1 MKKWHMIVDVSRC
14 EDCNNCSLACKD
26 EHVGNEWPGYAA
38 AQPLHGQRWMN
49 VARTERGEYPLV
61 DVAYRPTTCMH
72 CADAPCI
79 EASGGAMHRR
89 KDGIV
94 LIDPEKAKGRRE
106 LVNSCPYEM
115 IWWNEERQVAQKCTF
130 CAHLLD
136 QGWKESRCVQAC
148 PTGALQ
154 MKFVDDAEMAQIV
167 ESRKLEPLHPEYG
180 TRPGVYYAHL
190 QQFNTCFIA
199 ASVSIEN
206 GSIVDCA
213 AGAAVTLFQN
223 DRKIAETVTD
233 AFGDFKLDG
242 LEGGSAGYL
251 VEIVLE
257 GNGRRTLGLERLDS
271 SVNLGTV
278 CLPGA
283 V

>member
-1 MKKWHMIVDVSRC
+1 MIIDVARC

-49 VARTERGEYPLV
+49 VARMERGEYPLV

-94 LIDPEKAKGRRE
+94 LINPEKAKGRRE
-106 LVNSCPYEM
+106 LVNSCPYQM

-154 MKFVDDAEMAQIV
+154 MKFVDDAEIAQIV
-167 ESRKLEPLHPEYG
+167 ESGKFEPLHPEYG
-180 TRPGVYYAHL
+180 TRPGVYYAGL
-190 QQFNTCFIA
+190 RQFDSCFIA
-199 ASVSIEN
+199 ASVAIER
-206 GSIVDCA
+206 GGIVDCA
-213 AGAAVTLFQN
+213 AGAAVTLFQD
-223 DRKIAETVTD
+223 DRKIAEAITD

-242 LEGGSAGYL
+242 LQGGSAGYR
-251 VEIVLE
+251 VDIVLE
-257 GNGRRTLGLERLDS
+257 GYGRRALGLERLDA

-278 CLPGA
+278 RLPVA